1 MITLNYRNLVEV
13 ISMNL
18 EEIKRKIDKHK
29 PSLEKEFKVAS
40 ISVFGS
46 YLREEQNKE
55 SDIDIL
61 VEFYDIIDLFKFVE
75 LEYFLSGILG
85 KKVDLVM
92 KDTLKPRI
100 RDRILKEAVTI

>member
-1 MITLNYRNLVEV
+1 MITLHYRNLVEV

-29 PSLEKEFKVAS
+29 PFLEKEFKVAS

-46 YLREEQNKE
+46 YLREEQHEE

-75 LEYFLSGILG
+75 LEYFLSDILG

-100 RDRILKEAVTI
+100 KDRILREAVTI